1 MSILAKEF
9 DQKKADKVVKNLIK
23 IVVKLGILLKNSQFN
38 DEELGLGIKLRKK
51 LRNAAMTVVSFH
63 QVDFSYD
70 RAYLVQLVKDC
81 SEIIHKIVERHL
93 TAKSHARIDSF
104 MEVFSNGDVLDKV
117 FLPDGVFHAQLAS
130 ISEAFDKVVEVEW

>member
-1 MSILAKEF
+1 
-9 DQKKADKVVKNLIK
+9 
-23 IVVKLGILLKNSQFN
+23 
-38 DEELGLGIKLRKK
+38 
-51 LRNAAMTVVSFH
+51 MTVVSFH